1 MKENHIKWQ
10 FSELISAFLIL
21 LLSLIFSSCQKD
33 LNLES
38 EVVLVNKELI
48 INYDIIERGI
58 HTFWLFENQTD
69 LLSGKNSLKS
79 ESKEINSNA
88 GVVSFKFENIDV
100 EEVFVKIRIVNNIGN
115 GVKDFKYGKSIMFP
129 EYNLLLIRGIGKTEW
144 TPI

>member
-1 MKENHIKWQ
+1 MKKKTIMQNY
-10 FSELISAFLIL
+10 FML
-21 LLSLIFSSCQKD
+21 LLALFILSLTLSSCQKD

-38 EVVLVNKELI
+38 EVILVNKELI
-48 INYDIIERGI
+48 INYDIIEHGD